1 MTVFEK
7 EAEQVQEIKP
17 GTILVVRANG
27 ATEMKDLL
35 MTQQGKLVAHSN
47 ESIFLEKRS

>member
-7 EAEQVQEIKP
+7 EGEQVQEIKP

-27 ATEMKDLL
+27 ATEIERFADDPA
-35 MTQQGKLVAHSN
+35 GKPVAHSN
-47 ESIFLEKRS
+47 ESIFPRKRS